1 MGSGADR
8 FIVTNVNPAT
18 QWPSALLGM
27 IDINGELGVDTTNL
41 SALALGALGFEI
53 FVP

>member
-1 MGSGADR
+1 
-8 FIVTNVNPAT
+8 V
-18 QWPSALLGM
+18 
-27 IDINGELGVDTTNL
+27 IDIDGGTGVDTTNL